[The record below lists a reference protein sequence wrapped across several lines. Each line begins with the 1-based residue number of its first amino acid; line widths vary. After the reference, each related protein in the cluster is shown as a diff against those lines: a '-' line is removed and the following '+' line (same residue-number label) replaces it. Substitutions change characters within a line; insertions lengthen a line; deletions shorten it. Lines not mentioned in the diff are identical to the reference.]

1 MVNEWGEDEE
11 EVKEEDRRR
20 KRLMSGHVIQR
31 ADYLSQVVFVWFVQ
45 MLLCSILIWEILNGP
60 DRLTLIGAYPA
71 DYWLIISRFVCA
83 IVLHMSS
90 NSQLSQ
96 GMMKMKYAL
105 NHSYKFKNYK
115 IPFMSGFL

>member
-45 MLLCSILIWEILNGP
+45 MLLCFILSWEILFGP
-60 DRLTLIGAYPA
+60 DRSTLIGAYPA
-71 DYWLIISRFVCA
+71 DYWLIVSRFVCA

-90 NSQLSQ
+90 Q
-96 GMMKMKYAL
+96 GML
-105 NHSYKFKNYK
+105 S
-115 IPFMSGFL
+115 

>member
-45 MLLCSILIWEILNGP
+45 MLLCFVLIWEIL
-60 DRLTLIGAYPA
+60 
-71 DYWLIISRFVCA
+71 
-83 IVLHMSS
+83 
-90 NSQLSQ
+90 
-96 GMMKMKYAL
+96 
-105 NHSYKFKNYK
+105 
-115 IPFMSGFL
+115 